1 MSGKKILIVTSV
13 FPYPLNSGGAQAQFH
28 MIDRLRKE
36 MDVSL
41 AYISNSS
48 GSEQEL
54 KALWPDVS
62 FYGYQ
67 GRIPNF
73 FLRKY
78 KKIIS
83 RLYAKLDIHKETL
96 INPVLSYSFE
106 KKLNYGFIDF
116 LQNIVESNK
125 IGIIQFEFT
134 ERLNLA
140 FGFPDIKRI
149 FIQHE
154 IHFIRNR
161 RFIKDPKLLPA
172 HDYYKFNMLKQQ
184 EITCMNACDAVVTL
198 TETDKRILEK
208 EGVKAPVYV
217 SPAII
222 PAPAAVLPADYQY
235 AGNIIFIGGEQH
247 HPNYEGVMWFL
258 SQVWNR
264 ILQERPDSRLI
275 LIGKWGRKTQAQICR
290 DYKNIQMPGF
300 VPSLAPYQ
308 TTSIMIIPILT
319 GSGMRMKIIEAANR
333 GIPFVT
339 TTVGVEGMDFINNS
353 DCYIADAPGDFAKKT
368 IELMDSRQAQLR
380 FRENAFRIITERY
393 SPDALFKQ
401 RLHVYEEIARSISE

>member
-36 MDVSL
+36 MSVSL
-41 AYISNSS
+41 AFISDSPEN
-48 GSEQEL
+48 EREL
-54 KALWPDVS
+54 KALWPDVT

-67 GRIPNF
+67 GRIPGF

-83 RLYAKLDIHKETL
+83 RLYAKLDTCKESL
-96 INPVLSYSFE
+96 INPVLSHSFE

-116 LQNIVESNK
+116 LQK
-125 IGIIQFEFT
+125 IIENHKIEIIQFEFA
-134 ERLNLA
+134 EQLNLA
-140 FGFPDIKRI
+140 FGFPDVKRV
-149 FIQHE
+149 FVQHE
-154 IHFIRNR
+154 IHFIRNL
-161 RFIKDPKLLPA
+161 RFIKDPELLPP

-184 EITCMNACDAVVTL
+184 ELTCMNACDAVITL
-198 TETDKRILEK
+198 TETDKGILQK
-208 EGVKAPVYV
+208 EGVTVPVFV

-222 PAPAAVLPADYQY
+222 PAPDTVLPEDYKY

-264 ILQERPDSRLI
+264 VLSERPDTRLI
-275 LIGKWGRKTQAQICR
+275 LIGKWTRKTQAQICR
-290 DYKNIQMPGF
+290 NYKNICMPGF
-300 VPSLAPYQ
+300 VPSLTPYQ
-308 TTSIMIIPILT
+308 TASIMIIPILT

-339 TTVGVEGMDFINNS
+339 TTVGVEGMDFINNQ
-353 DCYIADAPGDFAKKT
+353 DCYIADAPEAFAQKIT
-368 IELMDSRQAQLR
+368 GLAGNEQAQWL
-380 FRENAFRIITERY
+380 FRENAFRKISELY
-393 SPDALFKQ
+393 SPDALFRQ
-401 RLHVYEEIARSISE
+401 RLQVYESLVRRIF